1 MAPLAVGTHTIHF
14 DATISS
20 FVEDTTYLS
29 PDGAPKQ
36 RQGQRRQLR
45 KALLQSGLGSPCRS
59 QDRDA
64 QRRVLPGLD
73 SHHRPDPDHQSHY
86 RCTDRQHQ
94 PELNTNELVLIT
106 VLDYLSLTVGSTS
119 VQAGQNATV
128 PIYLA

>member
-29 PDGAPKQ
+29 PDGATTQ
-36 RQGQRRQLR
+36 RQGQRRQLW

-64 QRRVLPGLD
+64 QMRVLPGLD
-73 SHHRPDPDHQSHY
+73 SHHRPGPDHQSHY

-94 PELNTNELVLIT
+94 PELNTNELVLNHGARLPE
-106 VLDYLSLTVGSTS
+106 LDGGFYQCPSRSKRNRAYL
-119 VQAGQNATV
+119 
-128 PIYLA
+128 P